1 MVKDFQHRTMIL
13 RLKPALRE
21 KKSWDVKQFQNKKK
35 TCATY
40 DWNSFTF
47 LAYKMGWS
55 EPFFANVRICFQYYI
70 TIQCHMFSFCPTHW
84 HLLYVSQK
92 IYNYETLK
100 FLLLCLHD
108 YYVINIDCLIL
119 LMIGIQIRLTK
130 VH

>member
-21 KKSWDVKQFQNKKK
+21 KKSWDFKQFQNKKK
-35 TCATY
+35 TCATHG
-40 DWNSFTF
+40 WNSFTF
-47 LAYKMGWS
+47 LANGMVRT
-55 EPFFANVRICFQYYI
+55 FLCQRFRICFQYYI

-92 IYNYETLK
+92 ICNYETLK